1 MNHKKITRKDIYP
14 NSFKK
19 WNKKYQKLL
28 TKAIKTEKRL
38 KKLIDKINNHQD
50 NLTR

>member
-1 MNHKKITRKDIYP
+1 MQQEIIKRKDIYT

-28 TKAIKTEKRL
+28 TKAIETEKRL
-38 KKLIDKINNHQD
+38 KKLIDKIKRHQE
-50 NLTR
+50 NLTP